1 MSTLGHQYDNSL
13 VSNAFGFLRLPM
25 NFQPYDSDADWVIT
39 GVPFD
44 MATSGRAGGRH
55 GPAAIRQVST
65 NLAWEHNRFP
75 WNFDMRERLNV
86 VDCGDLVY
94 AFGDAR
100 EMSEK
105 LQAHAEKLLAAGKR
119 MLSFGGDHFVT
130 LPLLRAHAK
139 HFGKMALVHF
149 DAHTDTYANGCEF
162 DHGTMFYTAP
172 KEGLIDPNHSVQIGI
187 RTEFDKDNGFTVLD
201 ACQVNDRSV
210 DDVIAQVKQIV
221 GDMPVYLTFDIDC
234 LDPAFAPGT
243 GTPVIGG
250 LTSDRAIKLVRGLKD
265 LNIVGMDVVEV
276 APAYDQSEIT
286 ALALCRRFFSEY
298 FPSSIVFNLTNL
310 FIPKVLTLT
319 YLPRFIKYPSF
330 SKSSS
335 SSSKSSAFSISRS
348 ISSFIC
354 TLHDLFAKLY
364 KKFLL
369 LYLFIGGTSFNTV
382 SPYSLLIS
390 SDTFRRF
397 DIPSSCHK
405 LSVSFFPVLI
415 LTLFK
420 TI

>member
-65 NLAWEHNRFP
+65 NLAWEHHRFP

-105 LQAHAEKLLAAGKR
+105 LQAHAEKLLSAGKR

-162 DHGTMFYTAP
+162 DHGTMFYAAP
-172 KEGLIDPNHSVQIGI
+172 KEGLIDPHHSVQIGI

-201 ACQVNDRSV
+201 ACQVNDRGV
-210 DDVIAQVKQIV
+210 DDILAQVKQIV

-286 ALALCRRFFSEY
+286 ALAAA
-298 FPSSIVFNLTNL
+298 
-310 FIPKVLTLT
+310 TLALEML
-319 YLPRFIKYPSF
+319 YIQ
-330 SKSSS
+330 
-335 SSSKSSAFSISRS
+335 A
-348 ISSFIC
+348 
-354 TLHDLFAKLY
+354 AK
-364 KKFLL
+364 K
-369 LYLFIGGTSFNTV
+369 GE
-382 SPYSLLIS
+382 
-390 SDTFRRF
+390 
-397 DIPSSCHK
+397 
-405 LSVSFFPVLI
+405 
-415 LTLFK
+415 
-420 TI
+420 